1 MHFLTFTLFP
11 LKKAARTTKNGQK
24 RCRKKK
30 NDGEFEEKKSA
41 WEMDW
46 KKFYLLIE
54 KQNAESCFD
63 YFSEKSIFGDGGATS
78 YGC

>member
-11 LKKAARTTKNGQK
+11 LKKKSREKNGQK

-30 NDGEFEEKKSA
+30 NDGEFEEKKSG
-41 WEMDW
+41 W
-46 KKFYLLIE
+46 KTYGWRFCLILKK